1 LDQLSGKVQPMFAQI
16 GWSHNSVT
24 PSAVCEK
31 LAPMVRESGWSHNAK
46 VSSRLG
52 ALGSGPLSAQVETYA
67 SMTLAEAVVRS
78 GYVLDL
84 LRSPGCSGV
93 DGMKAEQEAAE
104 LVAEE
109 AGEF

>member
-1 LDQLSGKVQPMFAQI
+1 
-16 GWSHNSVT
+16 
-24 PSAVCEK
+24 
-31 LAPMVRESGWSHNAK
+31 
-46 VSSRLG
+46 
-52 ALGSGPLSAQVETYA
+52 
-67 SMTLAEAVVRS
+67 MTLAEAVVRS

-109 AGEF
+109 AGEL